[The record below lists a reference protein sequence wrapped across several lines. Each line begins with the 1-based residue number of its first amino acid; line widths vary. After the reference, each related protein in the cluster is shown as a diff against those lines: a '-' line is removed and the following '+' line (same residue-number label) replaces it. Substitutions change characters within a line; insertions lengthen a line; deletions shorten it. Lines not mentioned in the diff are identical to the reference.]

1 MRTVGLRS
9 MFVIIASVFLLT
21 SCLLPGMI
29 PLNREPEGPMPVME
43 TSADKVIETLNSSN
57 YITLEAFAQE
67 RYTEEDLSKPNTL
80 TFTSTIPNNQPVYF
94 SYGWCTTTQEILTQ
108 NFEHINVKLSINGNA
123 LGSDVVHP
131 ITFTRSDGLVC
142 LDYGVLMTEWPA
154 GQYELEAAA
163 NFDQKIND
171 GLADYEA
178 GDYVFRYKVTVEQGA
193 NTSQTPSPSP

>member
-1 MRTVGLRS
+1 MKTGRYVS
-9 MFVIIASVFLLT
+9 VVVIIASILLLT

-29 PLNREPEGPMPVME
+29 PLNRESAGPMPVME
-43 TSADKVIETLNSSN
+43 KDADKVIEALNSNN
-57 YITLEAFAQE
+57 YITLEAFARE
-67 RYTEEDLSKPNTL
+67 KYTEEDLSKPNTL
-80 TFTSTIPNNQPVYF
+80 TFTSTIPNNQPVFF

-108 NFEHINVKLSINGNA
+108 NFEHINVKLSINGKA

-142 LDYGVLMTEWPA
+142 LNYGVLMTEWPA
-154 GQYELEAAA
+154 GKYELEAAA

-178 GDYVFRYKVTVEQGA
+178 GDYVSQYQVTVEES
-193 NTSQTPSPSP
+193 NSTSPTPSPSP